1 MACKVKAPAMPFTAT
16 YPHLPISTTRIFLR
30 FRHLSLRFMGRFR
43 KAISVSVKLE
53 AVSYAAQ
60 HSLSAAAAKY
70 CVDRK
75 SIRTWR
81 AKKEKIESSNPK
93 RFCSDG
99 GGRKPK
105 FPELEEQLFEFFQSR
120 RQSKLL
126 SVGLGCRKP
135 PLTFTKSYYQKD
147 FTDLRLSPPQTE
159 GSLSLWLGTELA
171 FVEQQLPV
179 RKLRELRTKNCGFHL
194 LRQKSYC
201 H

>member
-70 CVDRK
+70 HVDRK

-81 AKKEKIESSNPK
+81 AKKEKMESSNPK
-93 RFCSDG
+93 RFRSDG

-120 RQSKLL
+120 RQSKLAVSRTRLQKAAVAIYKELL
-126 SVGLGCRKP
+126 SKELYRST
-135 PLTFTKSYYQKD
+135 TFS
-147 FTDLRLSPPQTE
+147 
-159 GSLSLWLGTELA
+159 A
-171 FVEQQLPV
+171 
-179 RKLRELRTKNCGFHL
+179 
-194 LRQKSYC
+194 
-201 H
+201 